1 MIARAPGA
9 DGVLAGLAGR
19 LDDGRLAALQAL
31 LIVRTAAWAGAVG
44 AAFAAAPEA
53 EVAAVAALLPAG
65 VTAVAAAD
73 LPAAV
78 AAVGRGPV
86 LIAGTACPRLGPAHA
101 AAALDDLGSGCD
113 LTFGSTLEGDWYLAG
128 LREPRP
134 DLLDLA
140 ALRSGGIGAVL
151 EQARAHDAS
160 VGLLR
165 HERVLTT
172 PGDADALIADPL
184 VDAELRAA
192 LSAG

>member
-19 LDDGRLAALQAL
+19 LDDGRRAALQAL
-31 LIVRTAAWAGAVG
+31 LIARAAAWAGAVG

-101 AAALDDLGSGCD
+101 AAALDDLDSGCD

-134 DLLDLA
+134 DLLELA

-172 PGDADALIADPL
+172 PDDADALIADPL